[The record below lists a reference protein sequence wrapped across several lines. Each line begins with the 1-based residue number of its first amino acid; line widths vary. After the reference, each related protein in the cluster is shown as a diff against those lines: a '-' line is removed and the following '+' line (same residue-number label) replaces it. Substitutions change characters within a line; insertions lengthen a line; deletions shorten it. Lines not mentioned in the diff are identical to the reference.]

1 MTTKAAVSLIHRLR
15 LRVLGLLLG
24 LVLAALATI
33 SLTAI
38 PAWPVVGVAV
48 AAAYVGVNRIMARI
62 TPSSCPSCG
71 HNLQGLGASANGIVC
86 PECGSVGLGRP
97 APDASET
104 EARDADPEN
113 DPS

>member
-1 MTTKAAVSLIHRLR
+1 MTKAATKAAVSLIHRLR

-24 LVLAALATI
+24 LVLASLATI
-33 SLTAI
+33 SLTTI

-71 HNLQGLGASANGIVC
+71 SSLKGLNASANGIVC
-86 PECGSVGLGRP
+86 PECGSVGLGRMGESP
-97 APDASET
+97 LDTPDIDE
-104 EARDADPEN
+104 EA
-113 DPS
+113 